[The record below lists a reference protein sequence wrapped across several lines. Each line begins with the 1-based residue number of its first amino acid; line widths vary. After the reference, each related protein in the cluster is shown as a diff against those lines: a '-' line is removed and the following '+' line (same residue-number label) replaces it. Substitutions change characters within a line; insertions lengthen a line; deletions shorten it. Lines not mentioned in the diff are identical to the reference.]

1 MGVTWHHGQVES
13 IGVLSCQPPLC
24 VPGPDDVAVLPVET
38 NRPAARPALPH
49 TPCPAR
55 TPSHAVP
62 GPHFL
67 TPPGPH
73 SLTPPGPQSLTPP
86 GPQPTAYMTP
96 TPLRV
101 TSALLVI
108 CCVSR
113 RGFM

>member
-55 TPSHAVP
+55 TS
-62 GPHFL
+62 
-67 TPPGPH
+67 
-73 SLTPPGPQSLTPP
+73 
-86 GPQPTAYMTP
+86 
-96 TPLRV
+96 
-101 TSALLVI
+101 
-108 CCVSR
+108 SR
-113 RGFM
+113 RPARTPSRRPARSRSRRPARSRRLT